1 MEHFG
6 TWTHNGMPVV
16 TTPDWVDVSNEA
28 ALPGLLRDAAAF
40 DSVVIVDA
48 TTCDTFFSV
57 SAMRMLDNAARAMAD
72 EGGELRIAITKPK
85 RREHLELYLAI
96 AHSDRHLRI
105 FEDLYKA
112 LAAPRPD
119 WKPQLQPQAA

>member
-1 MEHFG
+1 MKQFWICTRNG
-6 TWTHNGMPVV
+6 TPVV
-16 TTPDWVDVSNEA
+16 TTPEGVDMANEA
-28 ALPGLLRDAAAF
+28 ALPGILRDAAAF

-48 TTCDTFFSV
+48 TTCETFFSAK
-57 SAMRMLDNAARAMAD
+57 AMGMLDNAARRMAD
-72 EGGELRIAITKPK
+72 EGGELRIAINKP
-85 RREHLELYLAI
+85 RTRYHLEVYLDI

-105 FEDLYKA
+105 FEDLDKA